1 MSFVSGSSTPFGI
14 FDADSAFRLDADR
27 VLEYV
32 VRRLG
37 DSHVQVELSASDV
50 YACFE
55 EAAMDYSALVNSY
68 QAKSVL
74 FTFLGTPTGSMT
86 GAQNTY
92 PQNSAEWARRMAE
105 QYSELAGLN
114 SRNPLYRTS
123 ITLTTGQQE
132 YDLQTLVNP
141 TGSDGLPRRM
151 IIRDVHHYAPLT
163 AQRLFGTTSFLN
175 YLDSQFRF

>member
-14 FDADSAFRLDADR
+14 FDADSMFRIDADK

-37 DSHVQVELSASDV
+37 DSHVQVELSSSDV

-74 FTFLGTPTGSMT
+74 STFLGSPTGT
-86 GAQNTY
+86 LNGAENTY
-92 PQNSAEWARRMAE
+92 PQNSMEWARRQAE
-105 QYSELAGLN
+105 GFAELANLN
-114 SRNPLYRTS
+114 SRNPTYKTS
-123 ITLTTGQQE
+123 IDLASGQQE
-132 YDLQTLVNP
+132 YDLQLLVIP

-163 AQRLFGTTSFLN
+163 
-175 YLDSQFRF
+175 SQ